1 MTPAEF
7 RSVAHAAVDLMAEYL
22 ERLPAGPVFTPF
34 PPELARAFEA
44 APVPIAGASAGEVLA
59 DFERWV
65 APYPFGNGHPRF
77 YGWVNSP
84 PHPLGIVADALAAT
98 MNPSVAGGNHAAV
111 HVEHQVIRWFSELA
125 GWGPG
130 GTGLTVS
137 GGSDATLTALAVARQ
152 RAVSRAGLEVR
163 RKGLGDGPRLSVYI
177 GPDTH
182 TCARK
187 AVELLG
193 LGSDA
198 ITVVAADAERRI
210 RPDAL
215 RAAMLDDR
223 AAGRVP
229 MAAVA
234 TVGTANTGAVDPVD
248 AIVDV
253 CEEAGVWSHVDGAYG
268 GVAALLL
275 DGYPAVRAGMAR
287 ADSIALDPHKW
298 LGAPVDVGLVL
309 LRDASAARDCFSL
322 VPPYLRT
329 DGDQGGVTG
338 PVWFS
343 EFGFDQTRP
352 FRALK
357 VWLLL
362 KHLGLDGY
370 RTRLAHDLAM
380 ADRLAQ
386 QVAVVPD
393 LELLAR
399 GLSIVCFRVRP
410 VPGIEPD
417 RHNEAVLRAVQ
428 LGGRA
433 FVSGTTVDGATALRA
448 CVINGT
454 TEDDID
460 ALVDTVRTTS
470 RSLRSTR
477 SLKEQR

>member
-7 RSVAHAAVDLMAEYL
+7 RTVAHAAVDLMAEYL

-34 PPELARAFEA
+34 PPELARAFA
-44 APVPIAGASAGEVLA
+44 AEPAPTAGTPAGEVLA
-59 DFERWV
+59 DFEGRV

-84 PHPLGIVADALAAT
+84 PHPFGIVAEALAAT

-111 HVEHQVIRWFSELA
+111 HVEHQVIRWFAELA

-152 RAVSRAGLEVR
+152 RAMARVDSDVRAHGLT
-163 RKGLGDGPRLSVYI
+163 GNLLSVYI

-198 ITVVAADAERRI
+198 IRVVAADAERRI
-210 RPDAL
+210 LPEAL
-215 RAAMLDDR
+215 RAAIAEDR
-223 AAGRVP
+223 AAGVVP

-253 CEEAGVWSHVDGAYG
+253 CQEAGVWSHVDGAYG

-275 DGYPAVRAGMAR
+275 DGYPEARAGMAR

-309 LRDASAARDCFSL
+309 LRDAGAARDCFSL

-329 DGDQGGVTG
+329 DGDQGGVAG

-370 RTRLAHDLAM
+370 RARLAHDLAM
-380 ADRLAQ
+380 ADRLADA
-386 QVAVVPD
+386 VAAAPD

-399 GLSIVCFRVRP
+399 GLSVVCFRVRP
-410 VPGIEPD
+410 VPGLEPD
-417 RHNEAVLRAVQ
+417 PHNDAVLRAVQ

-433 FVSGTTVDGATALRA
+433 FVSGTAVDGASALRA
-448 CVINGT
+448 CVINGA

-460 ALVDTVRTTS
+460 ALVDAVRITS
-470 RSLRSTR
+470 RL
-477 SLKEQR
+477 LKEQR